1 MADKDKDK
9 GIGDIMA
16 LRKELFG
23 LFGYLQKIRKEL
35 ASLNSSG
42 TAERFNSMSEEL
54 DEIVKATERAT
65 DTIMTCVENIDNDV
79 NEARALSSDP
89 ALGVLLDRMNDNVN
103 QVFEAC
109 SFQDITGQRVT
120 KVVGS
125 LKFVEERVHSV
136 ILTWGKDEIEEVV
149 EEIKE
154 EHVDPEKKLLN
165 GPAMPGQGVS
175 QKDVDSILAQN
186 DIDALFA

>member
-1 MADKDKDK
+1 MADKDK

-42 TAERFNSMSEEL
+42 TAERFSSMSEEL

-136 ILTWGKDEIEEVV
+136 VLTWGKDEIEEVV

-154 EHVDPEKKLLN
+154 EHDDPEKKLLN